1 MPLIIPFVLVDSNAL
16 NSTMDK
22 ESNNNN
28 NNDFLDF
35 FVFSNFLLIILLNSF
50 PFT

>member
-1 MPLIIPFVLVDSNAL
+1 MPLLNLFVLVNSNIL
-16 NSTMDK
+16 NSAIDK

-28 NNDFLDF
+28 NNDFPDF
-35 FVFSNFLLIILLNSF
+35 SIFSKFLLIILLNSF